1 MKVCL
6 IYPEPFP
13 LYTSIDTKGLPEG
26 LGLLYLA
33 TVIKPHHDVTIIGS
47 AFNPLSCDEI
57 IAKIGQMQPDIIGI
71 STVFSTLMRSAR
83 VIARRVKELFPDKV
97 VVFGGNHAHF
107 IAADLIREPYV
118 DVVVLGEAEDSFREL
133 VEHLERG
140 RDLADVRGILY
151 KRDGVPCRTPAR
163 PPIQDL
169 DTLPFPERQLFFQKI
184 PENFVIPM
192 LGSRGCPF
200 HCIYCS
206 TTAFWGRRWRARSP
220 ESIVA
225 ELVDIAERFEV
236 EPDTPL
242 MFGFVDDNLAVDK
255 ARLLRFCE
263 LLRDSGRT
271 FEWGGSARIE
281 MLDQEMID
289 ALAQSFCTQI
299 FFGVESGSDRVL
311 QRLGRHYTRGEV
323 NDTVGRCIEAGIL
336 PTLSFIVGFPFEEP
350 EDVEQTLS
358 LLREVPSYKV
368 QIHMLTPFIGTDIFE
383 KSDELGV
390 SLSSRDTESMSLES
404 TPIISSRHLSSPQI
418 HAYFQRGTGY
428 AAKRYRE
435 ARFLEER
442 CKKAREASRARAAA
456 AVR

>member
-133 VEHLERG
+133 VEHLECG

-263 LLRDSGRT
+263 LL
-271 FEWGGSARIE
+271 
-281 MLDQEMID
+281 
-289 ALAQSFCTQI
+289 
-299 FFGVESGSDRVL
+299 
-311 QRLGRHYTRGEV
+311 RLGRHYTRGEV